1 MSFIKIKRSST
12 SGNPATLGA
21 GELAY
26 SSLVDNGS
34 NGGDRLYIGTG
45 NEVDGNAV
53 NHVVIGGKRY
63 TDLVDAATSTNSA
76 SAIVK
81 RDINGGFSAGPISAS
96 FTGALTGNATTATS
110 LANPRTISLTGD
122 VSYTSPG
129 FSGLSDVTAVA
140 TLATVNAN
148 VGQFGASNLIPV
160 ITVDAKGRITAISSV
175 TPSGGGGGGGTSYL
189 TITDGTTT
197 DVVTVGTDTLTFAGG
212 TGVTTTVTNNQVSF
226 SVGQAVGTGS
236 SPTFAA
242 LTTTGNVTIG
252 GNLIVNGTTTTINST
267 TLAVGDLNVVLAK
280 DATTAGAA
288 NGAGLT
294 VNGANATITYNSGTD
309 RWEFNKNITVGTV
322 YGNVSTASAWA
333 TVRTLSLTGDGTASL
348 TVDGSQN
355 VSATFTLATVN
366 AASVGTF
373 GTSSTIPTIT
383 VNAKGQVTSVS
394 NTSIAIATDTVLGIA
409 NFPTTNFSVSSGAVS
424 ISSVDGGTY

>member
-26 SSLVDNGS
+26 SSLIDNGS

-45 NEVDGNAV
+45 TEVDGNAV
-53 NHVVIGGKRY
+53 NHVIIGGKRY

-76 SAIVK
+76 NAIVK
-81 RDINGGFSAGPISAS
+81 RDASGNFSAGTISAS
-96 FTGALTGNATTATS
+96 FSGNLSGNATTATT

-122 VSYTSPG
+122 IAYTSPS
-129 FSGLSDVTAVA
+129 FSGANDVTAVA

-148 VGQFGASNLIPV
+148 VGVFGASNLIPV
-160 ITVDAKGRITAISSV
+160 ITVNAKGLITAVSTV
-175 TPSGGGGGGGTSYL
+175 VASGGGGGGSSTL

-197 DVVTVGTDTLTFAGG
+197 DTVTVGTDTLTFLGG
-212 TGVTTTVTNNQVSF
+212 TGVTSTVTNNQVSF
-226 SVGQAVGTGS
+226 SVGQAVGTSS

-267 TLAVGDLNVVLAK
+267 TLAVGDLNIVLAK

-309 RWEFNKNITVGTV
+309 RWELNKDLTVGTV
-322 YGNVSTASAWA
+322 YGNVSTASTWA
-333 TVRTLSLTGDGTASL
+333 TARTLALTGDGTASL
-348 TVDGSQN
+348 SVNGSQN
-355 VSATFTLATVN
+355 VSAIFTLATVN
-366 AASVGTF
+366 AGSVGTF
-373 GTSSTIPTIT
+373 GTSSTIPAIT
-383 VNAKGQVTSVS
+383 VNAKGQVTAVS
-394 NTSIAIATDTVLGIA
+394 NTSIAVATDTVLGIA
-409 NFPTTNFSVSSGAVS
+409 NFPTANFSVSGGAVS